1 MSKIRIKN
9 FGPIKEGLIENDG
22 WIDIKKV
29 TVFIGNQ
36 DSGKSTVAK
45 VISTLTWIEKAIN
58 RGDISI
64 KTIIR
69 KEFFKKYFEYQG
81 IKDYFKDSTEIE
93 YVGSRIGINFNN
105 KLEQTEIIVNEKN
118 KYCVPKI
125 MYVPSER
132 NLLYVIEKA
141 YDIKNLPGSLFSFA
155 EELKKGQ
162 NKFEDKEIKLP
173 FGNLKYKYDSD
184 KDDSILIG
192 DDFEVNLLH
201 ASSGFQS
208 LVPLYIVSKYITEE
222 LQEGKEILQK
232 QLSVSQSIRR
242 NEELA
247 TITLNENLSDNEKNE
262 LAKTINSKYIVT
274 CFINIVEEPEQNL
287 FPSSQHIMLNNLL
300 ELNSRKVE
308 NKLIMSTHSP
318 YLINYLTLA
327 VEANRLKDKV
337 KTKELKDRLEKIVPL
352 KSTIPSDDLVIYQL
366 DETDGTIKLLGNY
379 KGLPSDENYLNNN
392 LADSNDLFSQ
402 LLDIED
408 LCQ

>member
-173 FGNLKYKYDSD
+173 VGN
-184 KDDSILIG
+184 
-192 DDFEVNLLH
+192 
-201 ASSGFQS
+201 GFQS